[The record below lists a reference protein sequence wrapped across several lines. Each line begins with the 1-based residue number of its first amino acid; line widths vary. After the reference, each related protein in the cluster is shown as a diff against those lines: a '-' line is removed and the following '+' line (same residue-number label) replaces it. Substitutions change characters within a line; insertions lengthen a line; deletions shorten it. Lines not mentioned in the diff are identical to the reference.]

1 MDRSEPMTIHPLLE
15 RWLAAARG
23 QFPAVDGSV
32 LVVPAL
38 GAGLE
43 ACACF
48 TGHALIAT
56 ALPVLEVLRRDP
68 DGFGG
73 SLRPDFLRWLA
84 GSSGWLSD
92 IDVTLVAAGRGN
104 GSLQPRHDLDAHPRV
119 RRALS
124 LRSEVSVYG
133 DERGLV
139 TLARG
144 IAGRRELS
152 IEASEAGQGRGW
164 GRSLLSD
171 ALALVPAGE
180 WVFAGVSPGNARS
193 LRAFLGVGFRPLGSE
208 VLFRPA
214 RETR

>member
-1 MDRSEPMTIHPLLE
+1 VNHSDSVTIHPLLD

-23 QFPAVDGSV
+23 QFPPVDGRV

-43 ACACF
+43 ASVGF

-56 ALPVLEVLRRDP
+56 ALPELDVLRRNP

-73 SLRPDFLRWLA
+73 SLQPDFLRWLA
-84 GSSGWLSD
+84 GPSGWISD
-92 IDVTLVAAGRGN
+92 IDVTLVATGRGN
-104 GSLQPRHDLDAHPRV
+104 GSLQRRQDLDAHPRV

-152 IEASEAGQGRGW
+152 IEASEGGQGRGW

-171 ALALVPAGE
+171 ALALVPVGE
-180 WVFAGVSPGNARS
+180 CVFAGVSPGNARS

-214 RETR
+214 RETS